1 MLLARHNVRARRA
14 DARGAWRLALFVMAG
29 YAAVW
34 LLAAHHVPDVSQE
47 LNSFTRNFGST
58 LMAAALLWVTYIAL
72 EPYVRR
78 FWPDGILGW
87 TRLMSGHVRDPRVGR
102 DLLTGSVIIILMG
115 LCGAAFDLL
124 PAALGYPPPQPPA
137 QTMDALTGA
146 AATLSLIFDGLLNGL
161 FVAVFIVLGYVMLR
175 LMLRRTIL
183 ATAAT
188 VILLGIVQAPQVV
201 QSSGPWWITAA
212 FQLVIVAGVTVLV
225 VRYGLLVT
233 VVAIGIINVIG
244 NMPLTLSL
252 SHWTATTSNLV
263 IATVIG
269 IAAFGFY
276 ASRAGQP
283 LFGKLEV

>member
-1 MLLARHNVRARRA
+1 
-14 DARGAWRLALFVMAG
+14 
-29 YAAVW
+29 
-34 LLAAHHVPDVSQE
+34 
-47 LNSFTRNFGST
+47 
-58 LMAAALLWVTYIAL
+58 
-72 EPYVRR
+72 
-78 FWPDGILGW
+78 
-87 TRLMSGHVRDPRVGR
+87 
-102 DLLTGSVIIILMG
+102 
-115 LCGAAFDLL
+115 
-124 PAALGYPPPQPPA
+124 
-137 QTMDALTGA
+137 MDALTGA
-146 AATLSLIFDGLLNGL
+146 AATLSLMFDGLLNGL

-188 VILLGIVQAPQVV
+188 VILLGVVQAPQVL

-233 VVAIGIINVIG
+233 VVAIGIINVVG

-252 SHWTATTSNLV
+252 SHWTAMTSDLV

-283 LFGKLEV
+283 LFGNFSELRLD